1 LAIGRLAVVG
11 SSVALATI
19 QAVVPAVARARM
31 IGVGMARST
40 SRELGSTRLAGV
52 GVDAER

>member
-1 LAIGRLAVVG
+1 MGR
-11 SSVALATI
+11 SVALATI
-19 QAVVPAVARARM
+19 QAVVPAIAKARM

-40 SRELGSTRLAGV
+40 SRELGSAWLVGV